1 MDIFSAAL
9 MGLVQGLTE
18 FLPVSSSGHLVL
30 AQKIIP
36 GFDQPGIAFEVIL
49 HAGTLLAILFYFRS
63 SIFSLSRRFVSL
75 LILGTIPAVII
86 GFLFQDMLE
95 GFFDSVAIVGFAL
108 LITGIINIITDKNTG
123 KNKNI
128 STSHSLLIGLA
139 QAIAIIPGISRSG
152 STIFA
157 ATSLGISKEEAA
169 KFSFLLSVP
178 AVIGANV
185 LELISPTGTG
195 SFDFS
200 IYFSGFLAAALSGY
214 FAIGLVF
221 KILTNNKFNYF
232 GVYCLLLGL
241 FTLLVLA

>member
-9 MGLVQGLTE
+9 MGLVQGFLE

-139 QAIAIIPGISRSG
+139 QAIAII
-152 STIFA
+152 
-157 ATSLGISKEEAA
+157 
-169 KFSFLLSVP
+169 
-178 AVIGANV
+178 
-185 LELISPTGTG
+185 
-195 SFDFS
+195 
-200 IYFSGFLAAALSGY
+200 
-214 FAIGLVF
+214 
-221 KILTNNKFNYF
+221 
-232 GVYCLLLGL
+232 
-241 FTLLVLA
+241 